1 MLFRSGAMMQSHR
14 TAQPAGTANRRKA
27 SKKGEVNMNTPNAV
41 ELLVKEAKSTERLEI
56 MAMAEKAQT
65 IEDFRKA
72 LEERHNASK

>member
-1 MLFRSGAMMQSHR
+1 MTNFFGGAMMQSHR

-56 MAMAEKAQT
+56 
-65 IEDFRKA
+65 
-72 LEERHNASK
+72 